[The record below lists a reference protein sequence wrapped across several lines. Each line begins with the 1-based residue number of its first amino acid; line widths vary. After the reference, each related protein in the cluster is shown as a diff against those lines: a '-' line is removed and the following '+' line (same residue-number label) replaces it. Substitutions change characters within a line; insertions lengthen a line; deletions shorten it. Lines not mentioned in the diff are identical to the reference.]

1 MGSSVQGW
9 LGDHCS
15 AITKMRTIVKVV
27 MLWMTTAIN
36 ASAAQFWRLPTDAG
50 FRKNLLG
57 EHQLGLRLGGLEP
70 GAGIDAGLGLYGVP
84 VHVSGVSTPAR
95 NFGFQVEG
103 QLGSLGAGTSA
114 GIQSGFLGLSSLFGF
129 GKKKYTNQYQQFQ
142 YTPYRG
148 PWFRPRNG
156 YIG

>member
-1 MGSSVQGW
+1 MGSDRE
-9 LGDHCS
+9 LM
-15 AITKMRTIVKVV
+15 MRTIVQVV
-27 MLWMTTAIN
+27 MLGITTAIP
-36 ASAAQFWRLPTDAG
+36 SSSAQFWGLANDVG

-57 EHQLGLRLGGLEP
+57 EHQLGGLEP
-70 GAGIDAGLGLYGVP
+70 GAGVDAGLGLYGVP
-84 VHVSGVSTPAR
+84 VHVPGVSTPAR

-103 QLGSLGAGTSA
+103 QLGSLGAGASA
-114 GIQSGFLGLSSLFGF
+114 GVDSGFLGLSSLFGF

-148 PWFRPRNG
+148 PWFRPSNG